1 LADVALG
8 VVSDMDQEA
17 AKGGGQILPAHRAG
31 QVEVETRE
39 FANTISAREERS
51 VQFGEDIRAGAASC
65 KFAFVLEDLFG
76 AEGTAFGIGKKAI
89 KTAGDVAQVESNWGE
104 AGRASVE
111 LRISEQAAVMVKIDV
126 REFEGVNYGPGNYGK
141 T

>member
-17 AKGGGQILPAHRAG
+17 AKGGRQILPAHRAG

-39 FANTISAREERS
+39 FADAGGAREERS
-51 VQFGEDIRAGAASC
+51 VQFGEDIRAGTDSC
-65 KFAFVLEDLFG
+65 KFTFVLEDLLR
-76 AEGTAFGIGKKAI
+76 AEGTAFGIGKEAI
-89 KTAGDVAQVESNWGE
+89 ETAGDVAQVESHRGE

-111 LRISEQAAVMVKIDV
+111 LRVREQATVMVKIDV
-126 REFEGVNYGPGNYGK
+126 SEFEGMNYGPGNGGK